1 MASAAPMSDE
11 EREQLLR
18 HLKIKWAAVNVEYQ
32 KLGFVMDI
40 GAGWVV
46 LRGQQ
51 QREGSR
57 AFMWVVPARPRFCA
71 LHQLSASCCISH

>member
-1 MASAAPMSDE
+1 MAAY

-40 GAGWVV
+40 GAHSG
-46 LRGQQ
+46 G
-51 QREGSR
+51 
-57 AFMWVVPARPRFCA
+57 AY
-71 LHQLSASCCISH
+71 

>member
-1 MASAAPMSDE
+1 MAAY

-40 GAGWVV
+40 GAHN
-46 LRGQQ
+46 
-51 QREGSR
+51 R
-57 AFMWVVPARPRFCA
+57 ALISVTCPA
-71 LHQLSASCCISH
+71 